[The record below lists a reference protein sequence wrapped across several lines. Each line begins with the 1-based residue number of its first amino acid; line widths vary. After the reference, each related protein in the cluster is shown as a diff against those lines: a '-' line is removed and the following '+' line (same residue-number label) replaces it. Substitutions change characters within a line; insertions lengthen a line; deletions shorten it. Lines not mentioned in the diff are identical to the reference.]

1 MRRCYRRATEEELRS
16 DGCRLCARS
25 AGGLGT
31 FSLRCFALYVSE
43 ALHLPL
49 LAQVGAMEGLY
60 LFCCVGNAT
69 YFDCLALQLPNAMF
83 VFVFEGALFALTYN
97 GDRFVLFTLL
107 PRRKPR
113 TERCSCLVVP
123 WIVALATQHTGLNL
137 TSSRLLRFACPADG
151 WPGFLL
157 HRGLGRPSAVLV
169 KGAGGL
175 LPSASL
181 RSVPRL
187 SARVF
192 VFGWRGCRRAV
203 SVFVCVGFCGGAR
216 PFGPRSLRLRFSQ
229 RCAHRCR
236 TRCSRACSR
245 AHRTR

>member
-1 MRRCYRRATEEELRS
+1 
-16 DGCRLCARS
+16 
-25 AGGLGT
+25 
-31 FSLRCFALYVSE
+31 
-43 ALHLPL
+43 
-49 LAQVGAMEGLY
+49 MEGLY
-60 LFCCVGNAT
+60 FFLLRWQRNIL
-69 YFDCLALQLPNAMF
+69 DCLALQLPNAML

-107 PRRKPR
+107 PRRNPR
-113 TERCSCLVVP
+113 TERCSCLVVL

-157 HRGLGRPSAVLV
+157 HRGRGRPSAVLV

-175 LPSASL
+175 LPPASL

-192 VFGWRGCRRAV
+192 VFGGRGCRRAD

-216 PFGPRSLRLRFSQ
+216 LSPRGLRFRRRYAPLS
-229 RCAHRCR
+229 A
-236 TRCSRACSR
+236 APL
-245 AHRTR
+245 